1 VPRDAV
7 EAERLEALAI
17 AADARARRSVRPRE
31 ARTARAEAEAL
42 RRRAR
47 ELRAIARARPPLVV
61 VRAEPRDGATR
72 GSA

>member
-47 ELRAIARARPPLVV
+47 ELRAIARSRPPLVV
-61 VRAEPRDGATR
+61 VRADPRDGATR